1 MATLRKNWL
10 QWLVHLAALAP
21 LVWLI
26 WDYANQNLSINPIQ
40 DITSRTGKP
49 AIILLVLSLAC
60 TPINTVFGLKRVI
73 AFRKPLGLY
82 AFLYVSLHLLTFGV
96 LDYQLDWGLISEAV
110 TEKRFVLV
118 GFTAFLLLV
127 PLAITSTKGWQKRLG
142 KNWKQL
148 HKLVY
153 LIAPLAVLHYV
164 WLVKADIR
172 QPLLFGVAVALL
184 LLLRVPP
191 VRRAITTLRSRL
203 FPKPAP
209 KAAANVTPRPQ
220 RTPDM

>member
-1 MATLRKNWL
+1 MATFRKNWL

-21 LVWLI
+21 LAWLI

-96 LDYQLDWGLISEAV
+96 LDYQLDWGLISEAI

-172 QPLLFGVAVALL
+172 QPLLFGAAVALL
-184 LLLRVPP
+184 LLLRVPA
-191 VRRAITTLRSRL
+191 VRRAIATMRSRM
-203 FPKPAP
+203 FPKPAL
-209 KAAANVTPRPQ
+209 KAATAPLPQ

>member
-1 MATLRKNWL
+1 MATFRKNWL

-21 LVWLI
+21 LAWLI
-26 WDYANQNLSINPIQ
+26 FDYVNQNLSINPIQ

-82 AFLYVSLHLLTFGV
+82 AFLYVSLHLLTFSV
-96 LDYQLDWGLISEAV
+96 LDYQLDWGLISEAI

-172 QPLLFGVAVALL
+172 QPLLFGAAVALL
-184 LLLRVPP
+184 LLLRVPA
-191 VRRAITTLRSRL
+191 VRRAIATTRSRM
-203 FPKPAP
+203 FPKPAL
-209 KAAANVTPRPQ
+209 KAATVPLPQ

>member
-1 MATLRKNWL
+1 MATFRKNWL

-21 LVWLI
+21 LAWLI

-96 LDYQLDWGLISEAV
+96 LDYQLDWGLISEAI

-172 QPLLFGVAVALL
+172 QPLLFGAVVALL
-184 LLLRVPP
+184 LLLRVPA
-191 VRRAITTLRSRL
+191 VRRAIATMRSRM
-203 FPKPAP
+203 FPKPAL
-209 KAAANVTPRPQ
+209 KAATAPLPQ